1 MNGYPVDY
9 MMLKRIKTGMYWL
22 LGCLVLLQ
30 SYPARADT
38 EVLEVPAGQQRSL
51 AFVNSVTRLAVGDP
65 SVADVKLVGRKDV
78 LVTAKK
84 LGTTSLQ
91 VWSRGTPSLREYL
104 VKVAAPEG
112 LRSTLDAE
120 GMRMEAAGGALVLQ
134 GDPNS
139 LPGHANAIATAAQ
152 STEKGRQVSDQSR
165 MAFRHQVQT
174 DIKIVEISHS
184 KLKDAGFFLAKNTR
198 SVTAGISP
206 PGVLSDIGGGQGSFS
221 LGSQS
226 GFLPSFESFNFVL
239 GRATDG
245 VLSVLSMLEG
255 NGFAYTLAEP
265 SLVTLSGQD
274 ASFVVGGEFP
284 IPVRQGSGDQSS
296 VTVEFKEFGIRL
308 FLTPTVL
315 SEDQIML
322 RVAPEVSELD
332 FAAGIQSGGVSVP
345 SLRIRRTETSI
356 ELGSG
361 ESFVISGLVSKE
373 TVANVDKV
381 PGLGDIPVLGAFFR
395 SSRLDVKDRELVMVV
410 TPHLVTPFSASATLP
425 PLPGERYRNYD
436 PDTADFLL
444 FESGE
449 FKGRDATYGFS
460 D

>member
-1 MNGYPVDY
+1 MDR
-9 MMLKRIKTGMYWL
+9 MMSMSKSFTTHLYWL
-22 LGCLVLLQ
+22 VGCLLFLYVQ
-30 SYPARADT
+30 AAHAVADL
-38 EVLEVPAGQQRSL
+38 LEVPAGQQRTL
-51 AFVNSVTRLAVGDP
+51 AFANSVTRLAVGDP
-65 SVADVKLVGRKDV
+65 GVADVRLIGRKDV

-84 LGTTSLQ
+84 LGSTNLQ
-91 VWSRGTPSLREYL
+91 VWSRGAALREYRI
-104 VKVAAPEG
+104 KVMASDG
-112 LRSTLDAE
+112 LRSTLDNE
-120 GMRMEAAGGALVLQ
+120 GLRLAPAGDGLVLQ
-134 GDPNS
+134 GDATS
-139 LPGHANAIATAAQ
+139 LAGHAGAVAAAGQ
-152 STEKGRQVSDQSR
+152 MSERKQVTDRSR

-184 KLKDAGFFLAKNTR
+184 KLKNAGFFLAKNTR
-198 SVTAGISP
+198 SVTAGVSP
-206 PGVLSDIGGGQGSFS
+206 PGVLSDISGGQGSFS

-245 VLSVLSMLEG
+245 VLGVLSMLEG

-296 VTVEFKEFGIRL
+296 VTVEYKEFGIRL

-315 SEDQIML
+315 SKDQIML

-345 SLRIRRTETSI
+345 SLRVRRTETSI

-395 SSRLDVKDRELVMVV
+395 SSRLDVRDRELVMVV
-410 TPHLVTPFSASATLP
+410 TPHLVAPLSATATVP
-425 PLPGERYRNYD
+425 PLPGERYRKYD
-436 PDTADFLL
+436 PDSADFLL
-444 FESGE
+444 FENGE
-449 FKGRDATYGFS
+449 FKSRDNTYGFS